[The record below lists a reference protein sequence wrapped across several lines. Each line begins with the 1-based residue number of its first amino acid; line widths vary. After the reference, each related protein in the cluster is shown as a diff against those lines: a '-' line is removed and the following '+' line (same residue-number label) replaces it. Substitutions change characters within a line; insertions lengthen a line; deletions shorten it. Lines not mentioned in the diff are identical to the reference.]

1 MIEIRNLSKSFGD
14 RNLFNN
20 ININFYDNRTY
31 AIVGESGSGKT
42 TLLNIIAKLEE
53 KDRGTIVYH
62 STDLDKINEH
72 IFFRDYLGYLF
83 QNLGLIES
91 ESVDYNLE
99 LAFVGK
105 KLNKSEKLR
114 LKKEAL
120 DKVNLSHIKLDTKV
134 YTLSGGESQRV
145 ALSKLILKQPPIIL
159 ADEPTASVDP
169 MNAEEILNILLAMK
183 SEGRIIIIATHSKD
197 IWQATDEVISID
209 ELKHTEQKQSI
220 W

>member
-1 MIEIRNLSKSFGD
+1 MIEIRNLSKSFGEKNIFD
-14 RNLFNN
+14 N
-20 ININFYDNRTY
+20 ININFHDNRTY

-53 KDRGTIVYH
+53 KVKGTIVYN
-62 STDLDKINEH
+62 STDLDKIDEH

-220 W
+220 

>member
-1 MIEIRNLSKSFGD
+1 MIEIRDLSKSFGQKNIFD
-14 RNLFNN
+14 N
-20 ININFYDNRTY
+20 ININFHDNRTY

-53 KDRGTIVYH
+53 KDRGTILYK
-62 STDLDKINEH
+62 STDLDKIDEH

-91 ESVDYNLE
+91 ESVDYNLD

-197 IWQATDEVISID
+197 IWQSTDEVISID
-209 ELKHTEQKQSI
+209 ELKHTEQKQTI
-220 W
+220 

>member
-1 MIEIRNLSKSFGD
+1 MIEIRNLSKSFGEKNIFD
-14 RNLFNN
+14 N
-20 ININFYDNRTY
+20 ININFHDNKTY

-53 KDRGTIVYH
+53 KDRGTILYK
-62 STDLDKINEH
+62 STDLDKIDEH

-114 LKKEAL
+114 LKREAL
-120 DKVNLSHIKLDTKV
+120 NKVNLSHIKLDTKV

-209 ELKHTEQKQSI
+209 ELKMCKG
-220 W
+220 

>member
-20 ININFYDNRTY
+20 INIDFYDNKTY
-31 AIVGESGSGKT
+31 SIVGESGSGKT

-53 KDRGTIVYH
+53 KDRGTIVYN
-62 STDLDKINEH
+62 SADLDKIDDH
-72 IFFRDYLGYLF
+72 RFFRDYLGYLF

-91 ESVDYNLE
+91 ESVDYNLD

-105 KLNKSEKLR
+105 KLKKSEKLR

-120 DKVNLSHIKLDTKV
+120 DKVNLSHINLGTKV

-145 ALSKLILKQPPIIL
+145 ALSKLILKDPPIIL

-169 MNAEEILNILLAMK
+169 ANAGEILNILLGMK
-183 SEGRIIIIATHSKD
+183 RKDRIIIIATHSKD

-209 ELKHTEQKQSI
+209 ELKHTKQKQSI
-220 W
+220 

>member
-1 MIEIRNLSKSFGD
+1 M
-14 RNLFNN
+14 
-20 ININFYDNRTY
+20 
-31 AIVGESGSGKT
+31 
-42 TLLNIIAKLEE
+42 
-53 KDRGTIVYH
+53 
-62 STDLDKINEH
+62 
-72 IFFRDYLGYLF
+72 F

-91 ESVDYNLE
+91 ESVDYNLD

-114 LKKEAL
+114 LKRDAL
-120 DKVNLSHIKLDTKV
+120 NKVNLSHIKLDTKV

-169 MNAEEILNILLAMK
+169 MNAKEILNILLGLK
-183 SEGRIIIIATHSKD
+183 REGRIIIIATHSKE

-209 ELKHTEQKQSI
+209 ELKHTEQKQPI
-220 W
+220 

>member
-53 KDRGTIVYH
+53 KDRGTIVYN

-105 KLNKSEKLR
+105 KLSKSEKLR

-169 MNAEEILNILLAMK
+169 MNAEEILNILLGMK
-183 SEGRIIIIATHSKD
+183 SKGRIIIIATHSKD
-197 IWQATDEVISID
+197 IWQSTDEVISID
-209 ELKHTEQKQSI
+209 ELKGEI
-220 W
+220 

>member
-1 MIEIRNLSKSFGD
+1 MIEIRNLSKSFGEKNIFD
-14 RNLFNN
+14 N
-20 ININFYDNRTY
+20 ININFHDNRTY

-53 KDRGTIVYH
+53 KDRGTIVYN
-62 STDLDKINEH
+62 STDLDKIDEH

-114 LKKEAL
+114 LKREAL
-120 DKVNLSHIKLDTKV
+120 NKVNLSHIKLDTKV

-197 IWQATDEVISID
+197 IWQSTDEVISID

-220 W
+220 

>member
-1 MIEIRNLSKSFGD
+1 MIEIRNLSKSFGQKNIFD
-14 RNLFNN
+14 N
-20 ININFYDNRTY
+20 ININFHDNRTY

-53 KDRGTIVYH
+53 KDRGTILYK
-62 STDLDKINEH
+62 STDLDKIDEH

-91 ESVDYNLE
+91 ESVDYNLD

-114 LKKEAL
+114 LKREAL
-120 DKVNLSHIKLDTKV
+120 NKVNLSHIKLDTKV

-169 MNAEEILNILLAMK
+169 MNAKEILNILLGLK
-183 SEGRIIIIATHSKD
+183 REGRIIIIATHSKD
-197 IWQATDEVISID
+197 IWQSTDEVISID
-209 ELKHTEQKQSI
+209 ELKHTEQKQPI
-220 W
+220 

>member
-1 MIEIRNLSKSFGD
+1 MIEIRNLSKSFGEKD
-14 RNLFNN
+14 IFDN
-20 ININFYDNRTY
+20 ININFYDNMTY
-31 AIVGESGSGKT
+31 SIVGESGSGKT

-53 KDRGTIVYH
+53 KDGGSIRYN
-62 STDLDKINEH
+62 STDLDKINEQK
-72 IFFRDYLGYLF
+72 FFRDYLGYLF

-105 KLNKSEKLR
+105 KINRSEKIR

-120 DKVNLSHIKLDTKV
+120 DKVNLSYIKLDTKV

-145 ALSKLILKQPPIIL
+145 ALSKLILKDPPIIL

-169 MNAEEILNILLAMK
+169 MNAGEILNILLDMK
-183 SEGRIIIIATHSKD
+183 RKDRIIIIATHSKD
-197 IWQATDEVISID
+197 IWQATDQVISID
-209 ELKHTEQKQSI
+209 DLKNTEQKQSI
-220 W
+220 

>member
-1 MIEIRNLSKSFGD
+1 MIEIKNLSKSFGQKNIFD
-14 RNLFNN
+14 N
-20 ININFYDNRTY
+20 ININFHDNRTY

-53 KDRGTIVYH
+53 KDRGTILYK
-62 STDLDKINEH
+62 STDLDKIDEH

-91 ESVDYNLE
+91 ESVDYNLD

-114 LKKEAL
+114 LKREAL

-145 ALSKLILKQPPIIL
+145 GLSKLILKQPPIIL

-169 MNAEEILNILLAMK
+169 MNAKEILDILLGMK
-183 SEGRIIIIATHSKD
+183 SKDRIIIIATHSKE

-209 ELKHTEQKQSI
+209 ELKSEKKKI
-220 W
+220 

>member
-1 MIEIRNLSKSFGD
+1 MIEIRNLSKSFGEKNIFD
-14 RNLFNN
+14 N
-20 ININFYDNRTY
+20 ININFNDNKTY

-53 KDRGTIVYH
+53 KDRGTILYN
-62 STDLDKINEH
+62 STDLDKIDEH
-72 IFFRDYLGYLF
+72 KFFRYYLGYLF

-91 ESVDYNLE
+91 ESVDYNLD

-114 LKKEAL
+114 LKREAL
-120 DKVNLSHIKLDTKV
+120 NKVNLSHIKLDTKV

-197 IWQATDEVISID
+197 IWQSTDEVISID
-209 ELKHTEQKQSI
+209 ELKHTEQKQTI
-220 W
+220 

>member
-1 MIEIRNLSKSFGD
+1 MIEIRNLSKSFGQKNIFD
-14 RNLFNN
+14 N
-20 ININFYDNRTY
+20 ININFHDNRTY

-53 KDRGTIVYH
+53 KDRGTILYK
-62 STDLDKINEH
+62 STDLDKIDEH

-91 ESVDYNLE
+91 ESVDYNLD

-114 LKKEAL
+114 LKREAL
-120 DKVNLSHIKLDTKV
+120 NKVNLSHIKLDTKV

-169 MNAEEILNILLAMK
+169 MNAKEILNILLGLK
-183 SEGRIIIIATHSKD
+183 REGRIIIIATHSKD
-197 IWQATDEVISID
+197 IWQSTDEVISID
-209 ELKHTEQKQSI
+209 ELKHTEQKQPI

>member
-14 RNLFNN
+14 KNIFNN
-20 ININFYDNRTY
+20 ININFHDNRTY

-53 KDRGTIVYH
+53 KDRGTILYK
-62 STDLDKINEH
+62 STDLDKIDEH

-114 LKKEAL
+114 LKREAL
-120 DKVNLSHIKLDTKV
+120 NKVNLSHIKLDTKV

-169 MNAEEILNILLAMK
+169 MNAKEILDILLGMK
-183 SEGRIIIIATHSKD
+183 SKDRIIIIATHSKD

-220 W
+220 